1 MIFHLHLGFPEIRGP
16 ISLTI
21 TTIWGKSVVWG
32 HDLIW
37 PDLSKQK
44 KKTRV
49 FFYIDPRS
57 LTWLK
62 MMVGRL
68 FSFWDRLFSG
78 AMIKLPRNMTICVAK
93 QDEYHQQ
100 SEGWFVHSHKAYL
113 QYIPIPYPYYI
124 RHASHWVTKNNMFL
138 ATCWCR
144 SASSPDTVCF
154 FYGYVWD
161 CSNRVGSPIL
171 LLKTHLGKVG
181 LKHLGKV

>member
-1 MIFHLHLGFPEIRGP
+1 MIFHLHLGFSEIRGP

-44 KKTRV
+44 KKKQGC

-62 MMVGRL
+62 NDGWKMVFLLGSLIFRGYDKI
-68 FSFWDRLFSG
+68 S
-78 AMIKLPRNMTICVAK
+78 K
-93 QDEYHQQ
+93 EYDYLCCKIR
-100 SEGWFVHSHKAYL
+100 WIHSHKAYL

-124 RHASHWVTKNNMFL
+124 RHASHWVTKNNTFL

-154 FYGYVWD
+154 FMDMFGTVQ
-161 CSNRVGSPIL
+161 IE
-171 LLKTHLGKVG
+171 
-181 LKHLGKV
+181 